1 MTTLKVK
8 GNASGSGS
16 VTITPPNT
24 SSNRTLTLPDA
35 DLTIPVTNSS
45 TTLTTQGDIL
55 YRDGSGIQRLA
66 KGTGGQTLKMNS
78 GATAP
83 EWATVSA
90 SGRKYTYGSWVAT
103 NSGTEVEFS
112 SLTNTVQFA
121 IDWSLVGLNANEE
134 MGCLIGDSGG
144 YETSGYHN
152 SAGYNASSSASVN
165 TSSSRWETEGTA
177 SSAQHRSGRMHFWNI
192 KDTNHW
198 FMDFQYIVDSEHP
211 FYYWRGLKTLSAAL
225 DRVKFYGVSGATF
238 DQGHMRLVT
247 IEDL

>member
-1 MTTLKVK
+1 MTKIQNNEITHTGNSGTSNLVLGSSGEVTPSKLKF
-8 GNASGSGS
+8 GS
-16 VTITPPNT
+16 
-24 SSNRTLTLPDA
+24 DA
-35 DLTIPVTNSS
+35 A
-45 TTLTTQGDIL
+45 GDIA
-55 YRDGSGIQRLA
+55 YYNGTGYTRLA
-66 KGTGGQTLKMNS
+66 KGSTGHYLKQGGSN
-78 GATAP
+78 AP
-83 EWATVSA
+83 EWAAVPS

-121 IDWSLVGLNANEE
+121 IDWSLVGINANEE

-152 SAGYNASSSASVN
+152 SAGYNASSSASSN

-177 SSAQHRSGRMHFWNI
+177 SSAQHKSGRMHFWNI

-211 FYYWRGLKTLSAAL
+211 FYYWRGLKTLSGTL